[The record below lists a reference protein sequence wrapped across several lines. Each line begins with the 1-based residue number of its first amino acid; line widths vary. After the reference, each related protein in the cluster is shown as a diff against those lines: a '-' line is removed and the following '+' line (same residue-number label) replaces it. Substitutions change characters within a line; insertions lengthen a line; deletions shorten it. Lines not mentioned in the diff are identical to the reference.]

1 MVGKDIRDALI
12 GQPIENAEDILHS
25 FGKPGFVDEK
35 IDDGSDGEDDAY
47 VMMRSFRISTMEGNY
62 YIRLFYGDVTR
73 VIAMVGIV
81 KE

>member
-1 MVGKDIRDALI
+1 M
-12 GQPIENAEDILHS
+12 
-25 FGKPGFVDEK
+25 DEK
-35 IDDGSDGEDDAY
+35 IDDGSDGDDDAY
-47 VMMRSFRISTMEGNY
+47 VMMRSFRISAMEGNY